1 MITIALYNLKGGVGK
16 TAGCV
21 NLAHLSA
28 LDEYR
33 TLIWD
38 LDPQGAAGF
47 YYQASPGTAKDTK
60 KLVEQSIDIADLVQH
75 TGYEYLD
82 IIPAD
87 FSSRKLDGL
96 LEAQGG
102 GKKFVKQLLKPL
114 KNDYD
119 LAFIDCPPGFS
130 VLAEH
135 IFQSADIVLLP
146 TIPTTLSLR
155 TFEAVKAFFEE
166 KKIDL
171 GKLMCYFS
179 MADSRKSLHLETME
193 DFHRQRRFFSS
204 YIPYLSDVEKMGI
217 YQAPV
222 TEFAPHSRAAQ
233 AYVSLWEEIK
243 EGIF

>member
-21 NLAHLSA
+21 NLAHLAA

-38 LDPQGAAGF
+38 LDPQGASGF
-47 YYQASPGTAKDTK
+47 YYHAEPGTAKDTK
-60 KLVEQSIDIADLVQH
+60 KLVEQSIDIRELLQQTA
-75 TGYEYLD
+75 YEHLD

-87 FSSRKLDGL
+87 FSSRKLDFF
-96 LEAQGG
+96 LEEQKSS
-102 GKKFVKQLLKPL
+102 KKFLKQLLKPL

-119 LAFIDCPPGFS
+119 LVFIDCPPGFS
-130 VLAEH
+130 VLAEN
-135 IFQSADIVLLP
+135 IFQAADIVLLP

-155 TFEAVKAFFEE
+155 TFEAVKDFFEE

-171 GKLMCYFS
+171 SKLMCYFS
-179 MADSRKSLHLETME
+179 MVDSRKALHLETME
-193 DFHRQRRFFSS
+193 SFAQQRRFFESN
-204 YIPYLSDVEKMGI
+204 IPYLSDVEKMGI

-222 TEFAPHSRAAQ
+222 ADYAPNSRAAI
-233 AYVSLWEEIK
+233 AYGELWAEIK

>member
-21 NLAHLSA
+21 NLAHLA
-28 LDEYR
+28 AMDEYR

-47 YYQASPGTAKDTK
+47 YYQASAGSAKDTR
-60 KLVEQSIDIADLVQH
+60 KLVEQHVAISELIQH
-75 TGYEYLD
+75 TGYDYLD
-82 IIPAD
+82 IIPSD
-87 FSSRKLDGL
+87 FSSRKLDSL
-96 LEAQGG
+96 LEAQGSS
-102 GKKFVKQLLKPL
+102 KKYIKQLLKPL

-119 LAFIDCPPGFS
+119 LVFIDCPPGFS

-135 IFQSADIVLLP
+135 IFQAADIVLLP

-155 TFEAVKAFFEE
+155 TFEAVKSFFEE

-171 GKLMCYFS
+171 AKLMCYFS
-179 MADSRKSLHLETME
+179 MVDSRKALHLETME
-193 DFHRQRRFFSS
+193 AFHRQRRFFSS

-222 TEFAPHSRAAQ
+222 MAFAPSSRAAQ
-233 AYVSLWEEIK
+233 AYTDLWEELK